1 VVGRDFLEKT
11 FGKDPMKRL
20 IVRLVALSLLAVL
33 GMFAIAQAQRNSAQS
48 DDESP
53 VVVSRFSASGD
64 TNDDDAPADPTAR
77 KVLGSD
83 SRVRVIRDHD
93 AEPAVYRGQKGAGV
107 VPASNEVSEADDGAM
122 VVVASG
128 DETENTHA
136 DAPPAASAG
145 RDYTGAARN
154 YGSSSATSSG
164 ATAAAQDGSQDPRPS
179 SIREATDAIDAA
191 VKATISRDG
200 LDATSEP
207 SSENTSAPK
216 YGNSRT
222 YGSENTAPRNPVPRT
237 FVPQPATPEAAQTP
251 VATPV
256 RPSAISANLVDAPVA
271 APARNIAA
279 QEIPAQSTGAQGTG
293 TPGSQDLEGAQTPGL
308 TIEKVVP
315 PEVQVGKTATFE
327 IRIQNTSRSVARE
340 LQIIDQV
347 PQGTRLVN
355 TEPRADLGD
364 RGELVWNLAALAPG
378 ATAVVRVELVPMIEG
393 QIGSVA
399 RVRFAADA
407 SARTT
412 VTKPQLTIEV
422 VGDEQVMTG
431 DDTVLAITVANPG
444 SGEATDVILEADIPA
459 NLKHPAGTELE
470 FEVGTLRPNESRRL
484 ELTMTGIKQ
493 GPASPTLIVRAAGV
507 PAVEQAKQLEVV
519 APKLEVGIEGPKRRF
534 LDRKSTHVV
543 TVSNPGTAA
552 ATDVE
557 VVAYLPSGM
566 KFVEANNHGTYDA
579 RQHAVYWSLAELP
592 AQRSGDVQLV
602 TLPTESGDQV
612 IKVEGKAERGLA
624 DAHTETISVEGVAAL
639 SFQISDL
646 NDPLAIGGQA
656 AYEVRVVNTG
666 TKSASNVQVVAV
678 LPAEMAAI
686 DAKGPTSSALRE
698 GKIVFEPI
706 SRLAPKEQQVFQ
718 FRAEATKAGDLRIRV
733 QLTSEEIRTP
743 ITQEESTRV
752 FAD

>member
-1 VVGRDFLEKT
+1 
-11 FGKDPMKRL
+11 MKRH

-33 GMFAIAQAQRNSAQS
+33 GMFAVAQLQRNSAQA
-48 DDESP
+48 DEDAP
-53 VVVSRFSASGD
+53 VVVSRFSNSSDAEA
-64 TNDDDAPADPTAR
+64 TDDVPADPTAR
-77 KVLGSD
+77 KALGAD
-83 SRVRVIRDHD
+83 SRVRVIRDND
-93 AEPAVYRGQKGAGV
+93 AMPAVYRGQKGAGV
-107 VPASNEVSEADDGAM
+107 VRASNEVPNEDDGAM
-122 VVVASG
+122 VVAASG
-128 DETENTHA
+128 DEPEAAHA
-136 DAPPAASAG
+136 DAPPESPAV
-145 RDYTGAARN
+145 RDYTGSARN
-154 YGSSSATSSG
+154 YGSTASNASG
-164 ATAAAQDGSQDPRPS
+164 AAVLDNNQDTRPRT
-179 SIREATDAIDAA
+179 IREATAAIDDA
-191 VKATISRDG
+191 VKATISRG
-200 LDATSEP
+200 GRDATEP
-207 SSENTSAPK
+207 AAESNLPK
-216 YGNSRT
+216 YGATRDANDASTPRT
-222 YGSENTAPRNPVPRT
+222 SVPRS
-237 FVPQPATPEAAQTP
+237 FAAQPATPATGPEKTDIPAATPARPSTAAPHETP
-251 VATPV
+251 VT
-256 RPSAISANLVDAPVA
+256 S
-271 APARNIAA
+271 PARNLVTDNASA
-279 QEIPAQSTGAQGTG
+279 PTAGAQGTG
-293 TPGSQDLEGAQTPGL
+293 TPGTQDLEGTQTPAL

-327 IRIQNTSRSVARE
+327 IRVQNTGRSMARE
-340 LQIIDQV
+340 MQIIDQV
-347 PQGTRLVN
+347 PQGARLVN
-355 TEPRADLGD
+355 TEPRAELGD

-378 ATAVVRVELVPMIEG
+378 ATAVVRVELVPMLEG
-393 QIGSVA
+393 EIGSVA

-422 VGDEQVMTG
+422 VGDEQVMVG

-459 NLKHPAGTELE
+459 TLKHPAGTELE
-470 FEVGTLRPNESRRL
+470 FEVGTLKPNESRRL
-484 ELTMTGIKQ
+484 ELVMQGFKQ

-519 APKLEVGIEGPKRRF
+519 APKLEVGVEGPKRRF

-612 IKVEGKAERGLA
+612 LKVEGKAERGLA
-624 DAHTETISVEGVAAL
+624 DAHVETISVEGIAAL

-646 NDPLAIGGQA
+646 ADPLAVGGQA
-656 AYEVRVVNTG
+656 TYEVRVVNTG
-666 TKSASNVQVVAV
+666 SKSASNVQVVAV
-678 LPAEMAAI
+678 LPAEMVAV
-686 DAKGPTSSALRE
+686 DAKGPTSSALKD

-718 FRAEATKAGDLRIRV
+718 FRADATKAGDLRIRV
-733 QLTSEEIRTP
+733 QLTSDEIRTP